1 MKKCLKILLV
11 IVIVTII
18 GLFCL
23 YRYFECNPIHMGGG
37 GPSDPLPVRC
47 YAKEQEQ
54 QRKTQMAQLE
64 QLAAL
69 EFTCKKEERP
79 PLSEETQQLYNYALY
94 HDLHNMWTGDKGDE
108 VWNGLARYYRIAAA
122 NGDYKAN
129 VRLQYLLNT
138 GRISTDM
145 PQTEVH
151 NLNEEL
157 TKQLPATAYYNLYGY
172 LDVGYGVR
180 TEKDG
185 KYAYLR
191 KAADLGSR
199 EAQYTV
205 AEMLA
210 DIEDEEETK
219 EAFKYRL
226 NLVKQ
231 LWACA
236 SEQGLGE
243 ASINLGI
250 SLQSDKKYSEAVKV
264 FYQGVKNGDAMSAS
278 TLRGGFSQQT
288 TKDNRLDFLDLAPD
302 EERSRRYDIIWNYL
316 AKYDYLQ
323 PKVPDLDEIVPLPP
337 AKLPE
342 WDGKIAFQRW
352 YEGEAPPKPSEALM
366 QKLANQA
373 GLRVDNGLDLETNL
387 PKSVKK

>member
-1 MKKCLKILLV
+1 MKKCFKILLV
-11 IVIVTII
+11 LLLASII
-18 GLFCL
+18 GLFFL
-23 YRYFECNPIHMGGG
+23 YRYLECNPIRIGGG
-37 GPSDPLPVRC
+37 GPSNPLPERC

-69 EFTCKKEERP
+69 EFTCKKEELP

-94 HDLHNMWTGDKGDE
+94 HDLHNMWTGDKEDE

-157 TKQLPATAYYNLYGY
+157 AKQLPATAYYNLYGY

-199 EAQYTV
+199 EAQYVV
-205 AEMLA
+205 ADMLGKINDDDTLEMRIKLI
-210 DIEDEEETK
+210 D
-219 EAFKYRL
+219 
-226 NLVKQ
+226 Q
-231 LWACA
+231 LRACA
-236 SEQGLGE
+236 SEQGLGDASEMLGLRLERKKEYPKALE
-243 ASINLGI
+243 A
-250 SLQSDKKYSEAVKV
+250 
-264 FYQGVKNGDAMSAS
+264 FHQGVKNGSELSAS
-278 TLRGGFSQQT
+278 VLSEVFNNKREN
-288 TKDNRLDFLDLAPD
+288 KYLDDLNLKED
-302 EERSRRYDIIWNYL
+302 SERARRYKIIGDYL
-316 AKYDYLQ
+316 YEKDYLQ

-352 YEGEAPPKPSEALM
+352 FEGGAPPKPSEALM

>member
-1 MKKCLKILLV
+1 MKKCFKVLLV
-11 IVIVTII
+11 LLLASII
-18 GLFCL
+18 GLFFL
-23 YRYFECNPIHMGGG
+23 YRYLECNPIRIGGG
-37 GPSDPLPVRC
+37 GPSNPLPARC

-69 EFTCKKEERP
+69 EFTCKKEELP

-157 TKQLPATAYYNLYGY
+157 AKQLPATAYYNLYGY

-199 EAQYTV
+199 EAQYV
-205 AEMLA
+205 VG
-210 DIEDEEETK
+210 DILTDIKDEGTLQQ
-219 EAFKYRL
+219 RL
-226 NLVKQ
+226 KIYEQ
-231 LWACA
+231 LLSCS
-236 SEQGLGE
+236 SEQGFGE
-243 ASINLGI
+243 ASEMLG
-250 SLQSDKKYSEAVKV
+250 LGYEGDKEYSKALEA
-264 FYQGVKNGDAMSAS
+264 FHQGVKNGSSLSAS
-278 TLRGGFSQQT
+278 TLEEAFSGKQ
-288 TKDNRLDFLDLAPD
+288 KEGDMDFLNLSEDP
-302 EERSRRYDIIWNYL
+302 ERARRYEIIWKYL
-316 AKYDYLQ
+316 AYKDYLQ
-323 PKVPDLDEIVPLPP
+323 PKVPDLDDIVPLPP
-337 AKLPE
+337 APLPE

-352 YEGEAPPKPSEALM
+352 FEGEAPPKPDEALVRR
-366 QKLANQA
+366 LAWQA
-373 GLRVDNGLDLETNL
+373 GLNGDTGLDEKTGM
-387 PKSVKK
+387 PKKPTK

>member
-18 GLFCL
+18 GLFWL
-23 YRYFECNPIHMGGG
+23 YRYFECNPLHLGG
-37 GPSDPLPVRC
+37 GPSDPPPARC

-69 EFTCKKEERP
+69 EFTCKKEELP

-145 PQTEVH
+145 PQTEVY

-157 TKQLPATAYYNLYGY
+157 AKQLPATAYYNLYGY
-172 LDVGYGVR
+172 LDEDYGVR
-180 TEKDG
+180 TEEGG

-205 AEMLA
+205 AEMLE
-210 DIEDEEETK
+210 DIEDQNESE
-219 EAFKYRL
+219 EAFKYRMSIAKDL
-226 NLVKQ
+226 YS
-231 LWACA
+231 CA

-243 ASINLGI
+243 ASNELALG
-250 SLQSDKKYSEAVKV
+250 LLFHKKYSEALIVLH
-264 FYQGVKNGDAMSAS
+264 QGVINGNDSSAHR
-278 TLRGGFSQQT
+278 LDKGFSGQY
-288 TKDNRLDFLDLAPD
+288 KDGDMYFLNVPEDK
-302 EERSRRYDIIWNYL
+302 ERSKRYNIIWNYL
-316 AKYDYLQ
+316 TDNDYLQ

-337 AKLPE
+337 AKLPK

>member
-1 MKKCLKILLV
+1 MKKCFKILLV
-11 IVIVTII
+11 LLLASII
-18 GLFCL
+18 GLFFL
-23 YRYFECNPIHMGGG
+23 YRYLECNPIYLGG
-37 GPSDPLPVRC
+37 GPSGPRPERC
-47 YAKEQEQ
+47 DIKEKEQ

-69 EFTCKKEERP
+69 EFTCKKEELP

-157 TKQLPATAYYNLYGY
+157 AKQLPATAYYNLYGY

-199 EAQYTV
+199 EAQYV
-205 AEMLA
+205 VG
-210 DIEDEEETK
+210 DILTDIKDEGTLQQ
-219 EAFKYRL
+219 RL
-226 NLVKQ
+226 KIYEQ
-231 LWACA
+231 LLSCS
-236 SEQGLGE
+236 SEQGFGE
-243 ASINLGI
+243 ASEMLG
-250 SLQSDKKYSEAVKV
+250 LGYESDKEYSKALEA
-264 FYQGVKNGDAMSAS
+264 FHQGVKNGSELSAS
-278 TLRGGFSQQT
+278 VLSEVFNNKREN
-288 TKDNRLDFLDLAPD
+288 KYLDDLNLKED
-302 EERSRRYDIIWNYL
+302 SERARRYKIIGDYL
-316 AKYDYLQ
+316 YEKDYLQ
-323 PKVPDLDEIVPLPP
+323 PKVPDLDDIVPLPP
-337 AKLPE
+337 APLPE

-352 YEGEAPPKPSEALM
+352 FEGEAPPKPDEALVRR
-366 QKLANQA
+366 LAWQA
-373 GLRVDNGLDLETNL
+373 GLNGDTGLDEKTGM
-387 PKSVKK
+387 PKKPTK